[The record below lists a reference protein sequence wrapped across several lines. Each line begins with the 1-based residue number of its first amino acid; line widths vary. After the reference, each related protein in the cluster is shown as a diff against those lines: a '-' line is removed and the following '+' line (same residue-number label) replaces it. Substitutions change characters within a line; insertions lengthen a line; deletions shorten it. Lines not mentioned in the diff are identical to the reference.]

1 MWLVSLVAVALFLWF
16 GLRRANEISVFELSR
31 DGARLIRGRTPP
43 ELLSDI
49 AEIARR
55 AAVPTT
61 VVRVIT
67 EGGTP
72 RLIAPTHL
80 PDAVVQQLRNVV
92 GRHQAAHFRNGRG
105 A

>member
-1 MWLVSLVAVALFLWF
+1 MWLVVLVAVALFLWF
-16 GLRRANEISVFELSR
+16 GLRRADELSVFELSR
-31 DGARLIRGRTPP
+31 DGARLVRGRTPP
-43 ELLSDI
+43 ELLSDV

-72 RLIAPTHL
+72 RLIAPADL

-92 GRHQAAHFRNGRG
+92 GRHHLAHFRSGRKP
-105 A
+105 